1 MMTKIMQDRVIK
13 IGQYLIKVINAD
25 KAKYLDELGFSYI
38 KENINNQDVF
48 VFTSNPEII
57 KYLQSNFNKSDFV
70 IENTLRF

>member
-25 KAKYLDELGFSYI
+25 KAKYLAELGFSYI

>member
-25 KAKYLDELGFSYI
+25 KAKYLAELGFSYI

-57 KYLQSNFNKSDFV
+57 KCIQSNFNKSDFV

>member
-13 IGQYLIKVINAD
+13 IGQYLIKVIHAD
-25 KAKYLDELGFSYI
+25 KAKYLAELGFSYI